1 MIQPIE
7 PIKTIE
13 APKSGLIGLKENF
26 FADFRAGLSISLIAL
41 PLSLG
46 IALASNFPAFAGLIA
61 AVVGGMIVSRISGS
75 YVTIN
80 VPAAG
85 LIVAN
90 LAAVQRLGGG
100 DLHAGYLYA
109 IAAITSREARGCLS

>member
-1 MIQPIE
+1 MAQPIE

-13 APKSGLIGLKENF
+13 VPKSGLIGLKENF

-80 VPAAG
+80 GSAAG

-100 DLHAGYLYA
+100 DLHAGYLYVCHC
-109 IAAITSREARGCLS
+109 RNH